1 MSDFTEILEQCDPR
15 RVKVGRRRTFKDVTS
30 ADIIVSFP
38 LERISRT
45 KLFVLRA
52 AVVKNRFGHNRNLNK
67 EECLR
72 LREFIWEYELELDT
86 HDRKRLDMLCGESP
100 Q

>member
-38 LERISRT
+38 LERIYRT

-52 AVVKNRFGHNRNLNK
+52 AVVKNRWGSHHSLNR

-72 LREFIWEYELELDT
+72 LREFVWEHELELDT
-86 HDRKRLDMLCGESP
+86 HDRKRLDMLCVENP